1 VHDVAAANVAA
12 VGQELPGFHPLN
24 ICSGRPCTIG
34 GIADLLAGLHGGAAP
49 VVTGQFRP
57 GDVRHVVADPGRA
70 AELLGFR
77 AEVSIEDGMAGFAHA
92 PLRDAVPT
100 ARPRV

>member
-1 VHDVAAANVAA
+1 M
-12 VGQELPGFHPLN
+12 
-24 ICSGRPCTIG
+24 
-34 GIADLLAGLHGGAAP
+34 
-49 VVTGQFRP
+49 TGQFRP

-77 AEVSIEDGMAGFAHA
+77 ATIGFDDGMAEFARA
-92 PLRDAVPT
+92 PLREAVPT